1 MIPALR
7 TIANDGSVKNADAEL
22 SAEAAQL
29 LFSYARAVDDGD
41 FDALAKLVAHDV
53 VLHSPGG
60 VHQGRDEF
68 IEVYRSVRASRSG
81 GSQHLIANVQACG
94 EGNGVIRSAAYFN
107 AVIFGNEGASLV
119 CGRYDDLLRAES
131 GRLTFLRK
139 SNQIDSIVQLGS
151 VSKSFLAS

>member
-1 MIPALR
+1 MIHALR

-60 VHQGRDEF
+60 VHQGRDEL

-81 GSQHLIANVQACG
+81 GSQHLIANVQACR
-94 EGNGVIRSAAYFN
+94 EANGVIRSAAYFN
-107 AVIFGNEGASLV
+107 AVIFGNE
-119 CGRYDDLLRAES
+119 DDAWCAEVRRPIARGIREANFS
-131 GRLTFLRK
+131 T
-139 SNQIDSIVQLGS
+139 QE
-151 VSKSFLAS
+151 